1 MNKVW
6 ICESC
11 SNQNFD
17 NSGNASQSFSTQE
30 ELIQHITHHHLSKK
44 IEHGRTVF
52 MCTYGPSGICSKLNS
67 IYSNTQS
74 STSFESEYEYE
85 RHLVTKHLIGS
96 VQSNNL
102 SRFKKNSFLEPP
114 SHSWTQYDSV
124 VNMAA
129 ILNDPTDRQL
139 DIFSRYW
146 GEAFERAA
154 VPPLR
159 FPVITE
165 EHFFP
170 YLCIL
175 SKRKKSSPIPQT
187 PSTPRHSESLNKE
200 MESVYCSLDF
210 KLSDPET
217 FNRVIPLHLRR
228 QCSNLRDIF
237 THQSDKLSQH
247 LDFVELAIVNHV
259 SERSPVFFE
268 SVRAHDVVK
277 DQLSQTISQVNA
289 VKTRL
294 KEVDSI
300 YCRSVEQVVKLSRR
314 RENLK
319 KVLANLQMILS
330 VHAAQPTIQSLLQNN
345 DFCSALDLISN
356 TRESLTAINNT
367 AEIVCLR
374 HLDAQLTEIE
384 KFINNMVGSEFD
396 VALHSFFNAP
406 KSETGVDA
414 NSITEALLPSI
425 LGLVRI
431 GQVNFVVAIEK
442 EVQQALNETLE
453 KCHVS
458 LQSGE
463 SDHASED
470 SNTVPLESESFN
482 VWLGKLKT
490 VCLILE
496 NLLTRAKLIVESI
509 SSTSVGEEHSARL
522 RGLYWKTANRGQQKL
537 SSMISSHLR
546 RTRQLQVSR
555 PIASSEDFVAFAQL
569 IEDFHERAIIPAWQ
583 CYRPGL
589 PLVNQSMALRNLAA
603 TQAAILVKN
612 FHDDRCRIL
621 NKALDQETWRPAERV
636 LDPALSGLLNHL
648 LTHHELKDPPADNP
662 NVQTPNSTKLLLQG
676 ETYVVVDTVF
686 TLIPLIFDYLRLGEQ
701 LATWPLQL
709 QDIQQN
715 LSKFL
720 ALFNSRSCKLVLG
733 AEALERQILKKI
745 VARNMALVARSLDF
759 LLVLIPVLNM
769 YFERIYFKSVKL
781 KTGGQN
787 SGGEDQKG
795 LPRFADPFHD
805 VKQAIQSHISQVLD
819 MLTGLLATRISRTMQ
834 TWQPRPPTPSAEM
847 RQVCQAISKLTE
859 STSEILSEVML
870 NDRVGKPLKGFIDCK
885 EDLCM

>member
-247 LDFVELAIVNHV
+247 LDFVELAIVNH
-259 SERSPVFFE
+259 
-268 SVRAHDVVK
+268 
-277 DQLSQTISQVNA
+277 
-289 VKTRL
+289 
-294 KEVDSI
+294 
-300 YCRSVEQVVKLSRR
+300 
-314 RENLK
+314 
-319 KVLANLQMILS
+319 LQMILS

-769 YFERIYFKSVKL
+769 YFERM
-781 KTGGQN
+781 
-787 SGGEDQKG
+787 
-795 LPRFADPFHD
+795 
-805 VKQAIQSHISQVLD
+805 SHISQVLD

-870 NDRVGKPLKGFIDCK
+870 NNLLIRSHVEFKASLRQRLTGLGVYPDGGPQQGLVNSELVFYMNFFCGLTSSLRNYKDECDEIWPSRNFASTA
-885 EDLCM
+885 EQN